1 MEALINGHDSFLPLG
16 MKHAPLQKVFPQ
28 GTRKDETFDIQSVN
42 SNAWRTLELNRKRRL
57 SHWFLF
63 ALMGLVTGFIA
74 FSMERLTQF
83 LVDLRHNMTQAYLEN
98 GSPLVLGWA
107 VFSLYSTFLVGISVT
122 ISLYYGPGAIGSGV
136 AETMG
141 VVNGVNY
148 WEFLGVNTLITK
160 IVGVVFA
167 VAGGLRVGKE
177 GPLAHIGSLVGV
189 ACLYIPWGL
198 SKPFRNDRDKRDFI
212 AAGAGVGCAVAF
224 GAPIGGVLYAYE
236 VSKANTFWTFSLAW
250 QTFLATALAN
260 FTLTFCNA
268 LTTGNFTNVTNAG
281 LIRLG
286 EISKNNNYNLADVFV
301 FIFIGILGG
310 LFGALFNEINIRL
323 AKLRIKHLKTKIAKY
338 FEAILFAF
346 VGSTI
351 IFYLPALFPC
361 TEFPLDT
368 EIGTRYQCPEDQVN
382 EMATLLF
389 NTEGDTLK
397 YLLKAANNSDFM
409 VALTFLLVWFFFTA
423 TTYGVSVPSGLFF
436 PGLLIGASL
445 GEFVGRFL
453 LLAGLLQESDM
464 HDLTTYAIVG
474 GVAILAGYCRLSF
487 CLSVLMMETT

>member
-1 MEALINGHDSFLPLG
+1 MGSVLALLNIFGGDLSDHLTVL
-16 MKHAPLQKVFPQ
+16 
-28 GTRKDETFDIQSVN
+28 R
-42 SNAWRTLELNRKRRL
+42 AWRNRFRRRGNHG
-57 SHWFLF
+57 S
-63 ALMGLVTGFIA
+63 G
-74 FSMERLTQF
+74 ERRKL
-83 LVDLRHNMTQAYLEN
+83 L
-98 GSPLVLGWA
+98 GVLGGEHA
-107 VFSLYSTFLVGISVT
+107 GDEDR
-122 ISLYYGPGAIGSGV
+122 GGGV
-136 AETMG
+136 RG
-141 VVNGVNY
+141 G
-148 WEFLGVNTLITK
+148 
-160 IVGVVFA
+160 
-167 VAGGLRVGKE
+167 GGLRVGKE

-250 QTFLATALAN
+250 QTFLATSLAN

-286 EISKNNNYNLADVFV
+286 EISKNNNYNLADVIV

-436 PGLLIGASL
+436 PGL
-445 GEFVGRFL
+445 VDR
-453 LLAGLLQESDM
+453 
-464 HDLTTYAIVG
+464 
-474 GVAILAGYCRLSF
+474 RLF
-487 CLSVLMMETT
+487 G